1 MEFWQELLHT
11 VLMQFLSIQVRN
23 EYQLEFRKPFFA
35 FLAFKTEYFASIM
48 GLTSVFVGLISLVND
63 ALFAYIISEDG
74 LNSNFH
80 PVDVSTLNF

>member
-1 MEFWQELLHT
+1 
-11 VLMQFLSIQVRN
+11 
-23 EYQLEFRKPFFA
+23 
-35 FLAFKTEYFASIM
+35 M

-80 PVDVSTLNF
+80 PVDVSTLNFDTDTLAVG

>member
-1 MEFWQELLHT
+1 
-11 VLMQFLSIQVRN
+11 
-23 EYQLEFRKPFFA
+23 
-35 FLAFKTEYFASIM
+35 M

-80 PVDVSTLNF
+80 PVDVSTLNFPSTDTLTEFTRLDSQLLVV

>member
-1 MEFWQELLHT
+1 
-11 VLMQFLSIQVRN
+11 
-23 EYQLEFRKPFFA
+23 
-35 FLAFKTEYFASIM
+35 M

-80 PVDVSTLNF
+80 PVDVSTLNFAIYGDPNRRLK

>member
-1 MEFWQELLHT
+1 MSTRILKKINL
-11 VLMQFLSIQVRN
+11 
-23 EYQLEFRKPFFA
+23 